1 MALPKKSAR
10 PFAWWLLRRLIGLK
24 RGAARLCPNPWLRLV
39 GAEWGT
45 LTHFAPWLIV
55 RAVCGWIPAP
65 GDFSPALNRLLCGLP
80 VYAGWYVFSAWWL
93 REYCRIWVVVL
104 WLALLPIGGLLA
116 LGNAPLRRQLR
127 VRHRLPIAWCGAVGA
142 TGLALTLATVSG
154 LMYLS
159 PVEVLRGNA
168 PDFSSFAP
176 AVLTEQLD
184 ADEQT
189 LAAVL
194 AGLATL
200 DSVMTSEHA
209 PAVSD
214 AAPITAEPLAPRQ
227 AEFLRYRTT
236 LLRLA
241 WRYHNHARLGTAADR
256 ERAAALHTT
265 ASAAAHAAT
274 VRWMARFTEAD
285 RAELITPLAAHEPR
299 HGEALL
305 TPEWVAKLRPFLQPG
320 DILIE
325 RANGYLATGF
335 LPGTWTQ
342 LALYVGTAEQLK
354 TAGLDQ
360 DLRVQRHLE
369 SVGTADARGH
379 SPSVIA
385 ALGNGVV
392 IISAERMIGA
402 ADSVAVLRPK
412 LNPAQR
418 LEVIARAFEYVG
430 KPYDY
435 AFDFAHTDQL
445 VCSELV
451 ARALNG
457 FIDFPGEERADQP
470 ILSAD
475 ALVRFW
481 ATGEGGR
488 QLEFVA
494 FVAGNE
500 VTSEC
505 NWASPGDLAE
515 TVNDTAVP

>member
-1 MALPKKSAR
+1 MVLNQNPAR
-10 PFAWWLLRRLIGLK
+10 CVAWWLLRQLVGFK
-24 RGAARLCPNPWLRLV
+24 RSAARLCPNIWLRMV

-45 LTHFAPWLIV
+45 LTHFVPWLII
-55 RAVCGWIPAP
+55 RSVCSWIPAP
-65 GDFSPALNRLLCGLP
+65 GEFSPALNRLLCGLP

-93 REYCRIWVVVL
+93 REYCLIWVVVL
-104 WLALLPIGGLLA
+104 WLALLPIGGLLS
-116 LGNAPLRRQLR
+116 LGNASLRRQLR

-142 TGLALTLATVSG
+142 TGLALTLAAVSG

-168 PDFSSFAP
+168 PDFSSLAP
-176 AVLTEQLD
+176 AVLAEQLD

-200 DSVMTSEHA
+200 DSVAPRENVSATA
-209 PAVSD
+209 PASAD
-214 AAPITAEPLAPRQ
+214 PLAPRQ
-227 AEFLRYRTT
+227 AEFLRYRTA

-241 WRYHNHARLGTAADR
+241 WRYHNHARLGTAAER

-274 VRWMARFTEAD
+274 ERWANRYTGAD
-285 RAELITPLAAHEPR
+285 RTALDTPLAMREPR

-305 TPEWVAKLRPFLQPG
+305 TPEWVAKLHPFLQPG

-325 RANGYLATGF
+325 RANGYHSTGF
-335 LPGTWTQ
+335 LPGTWSQ

-354 TAGLDQ
+354 AAGLDQ
-360 DLRVQRHLE
+360 DLRVQRHLD
-369 SVGTADARGH
+369 SVGTADASGH
-379 SPSVIA
+379 PPAVIA

-392 IISAERMIGA
+392 IVSTERIIGA

-412 LNPAQR
+412 LNPTQR
-418 LEVIARAFEYVG
+418 LEMIARAFEYVG

-451 ARALNG
+451 ARAMNG
-457 FIDFPGEERADQP
+457 FIDFPGEERAGQP
-470 ILSAD
+470 ILTAD
-475 ALVRFW
+475 ALIHFW
-481 ATGEGGR
+481 ASGEGGR

-494 FVAGNE
+494 FIDCNQTTG
-500 VTSEC
+500 EC
-505 NWASPGDLAE
+505 NWASPGDLAG
-515 TVNDTAVP
+515 TVNTAKLP